1 MNVASMTRAIIAM
14 EMGMGMGT
22 GTGMTRIIIQMA
34 ASWGLGRMGYGSVGR
49 ILSRRDGSD
58 SSQLII
64 FVGISFL
71 LSILFVFLFLLRHLS
86 RKEDFLFVASLAT
99 YVTKIF

>member
-14 EMGMGMGT
+14 EM

-64 FVGISFL
+64 FV
-71 LSILFVFLFLLRHLS
+71 
-86 RKEDFLFVASLAT
+86 
-99 YVTKIF
+99 